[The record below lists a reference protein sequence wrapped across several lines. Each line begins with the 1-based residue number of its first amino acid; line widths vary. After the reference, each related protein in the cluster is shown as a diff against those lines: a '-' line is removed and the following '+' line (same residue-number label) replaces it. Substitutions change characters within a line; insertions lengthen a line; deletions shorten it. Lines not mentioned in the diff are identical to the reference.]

1 MKKFLKLVFFVAM
14 ASSLSYPA
22 NSATQSK
29 AGTKC
34 TKVTSTLLVNGKKF
48 TCVKSG
54 NKLVWDKG
62 VAIFV
67 QTTPSPTPLA
77 TPSHSPSPT
86 PLATPSHSPS
96 PTPIVQT
103 KLNPFD
109 LTPFPDEFARA
120 DMVDAMF
127 KSFDEFLGRKPF
139 TNSYQLVI
147 DEQFL
152 SDGPAIKKLVGG
164 IYSSLPFPP
173 SYPRTVVVVSKD
185 QSLLEQSIK
194 TYSQFDRTGSNAND
208 WHICLNCGGLGWASI
223 MSGISSVIPHEIFH
237 IWQKA
242 AYKRNNDNNP
252 DPSNLAN
259 PPVWFDEGGADFF
272 GEAIYSKTSGTYQVP
287 RVRWQP
293 YKLEDY
299 RTRNLDPG
307 LPYSLGRAACEYI
320 VASKG
325 MDSFL
330 QIYLNIGNG
339 KSFPAAF
346 ESALG
351 ISLDSFYEKFDKNL
365 KNML

>member
-1 MKKFLKLVFFVAM
+1 MKKFLKLVFIVSV
-14 ASSLSYPA
+14 ASSLSYQA
-22 NSATQSK
+22 NSATQAK

-34 TKVTSTLLVNGKKF
+34 TKVTSTQLVNGKKF
-48 TCVKSG
+48 TCIKSG
-54 NKLVWDKG
+54 NRLVWDMG

-77 TPSHSPSPT
+77 TPSPT
-86 PLATPSHSPS
+86 
-96 PTPIVQT
+96 PTPIVIT

-109 LTPFPDEFARA
+109 STPFPDEFARA
-120 DMVDAMF
+120 EMVNAMF

-139 TNSYQLVI
+139 INSYELVI
-147 DEQFL
+147 DDQFQN
-152 SDGPAIKKLVGG
+152 DAPAIKKLVSG
-164 IYSSLPFPP
+164 IYSTLPFPLN
-173 SYPRTVVVVSKD
+173 YPRTVVVVSNN
-185 QSLLEQSIK
+185 QSLLEQSIQ

-223 MSGISSVIPHEIFH
+223 TSGISSVTPHEIFH
-237 IWQKA
+237 IWQRA

-252 DPSNLAN
+252 DPSNLVN

-272 GEAIYSKTSGTYQVP
+272 GEAIYSKTSGTYQGP

-299 RTRNLDPG
+299 RTRNLDRV

-325 MDSFL
+325 MDAFL
-330 QIYLNIGNG
+330 QIYINIGEG
-339 KSFPAAF
+339 KNFPAAF

>member
-1 MKKFLKLVFFVAM
+1 MFTLNYQGSHVQKVFYLIVITSIFFFLPHQADAASPAKSGAKCEKL
-14 ASSLSYPA
+14 
-22 NSATQSK
+22 
-29 AGTKC
+29 
-34 TKVTSTLLVNGKKF
+34 STVQVVGGKKF
-48 TCVKSG
+48 TCVKNG
-54 NKLVWDKG
+54 NKLAWNKG
-62 VAIFV
+62 VILSPEMSPSSPAPSSV
-67 QTTPSPTPLA
+67 PSPA
-77 TPSHSPSPT
+77 
-86 PLATPSHSPS
+86 AE
-96 PTPIVQT
+96 Q

-109 LTPFPDEFARA
+109 TNPFPDNFSRNE
-120 DMVDAMF
+120 MVSAVF
-127 KSFDEFLGRKPF
+127 KNFDEFLGRKPS

-147 DEQFL
+147 DDQFQ
-152 SDGPAIKKLVGG
+152 SDAPAIKKLVAG

-173 SYPRTVVVVSKD
+173 NYPRTVVVVSKD

-194 TYSQFDRTGSNAND
+194 TYSQFDRTGSSTND

-223 MSGISSVIPHEIFH
+223 TNGISSVTPHEIFH
-237 IWQKA
+237 IWQRA

-252 DPSNLAN
+252 DPNNLAN

-272 GEAIYSKTSGTYQVP
+272 GEAIYSKTSGAYQVP

-330 QIYLNIGNG
+330 QIYLNIGEG
-339 KSFPAAF
+339 KNFPAAF

-351 ISLDSFYEKFDKNL
+351 ISLDKFYEKFDANL
-365 KNML
+365 QEML